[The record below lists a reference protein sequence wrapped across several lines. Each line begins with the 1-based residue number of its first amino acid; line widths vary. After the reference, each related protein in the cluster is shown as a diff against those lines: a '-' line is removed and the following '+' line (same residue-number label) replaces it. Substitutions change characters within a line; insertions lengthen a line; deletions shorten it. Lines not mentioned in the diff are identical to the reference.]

1 MVLAVKKRRRK
12 RKSRY
17 HTGVHS
23 SPKAGDCKY
32 RSGWEL
38 SYMQHM
44 DADPLVLSY
53 LYEGVKIPYVSN
65 RKTGKLRG
73 YLPDFLVTRVDG
85 TRIMIEVKPSRKVA
99 HATVKKKLEAAAL
112 WCGVH
117 GVVLQ
122 VITERELKGLGL
134 L

>member
-1 MVLAVKKRRRK
+1 M
-12 RKSRY
+12 
-17 HTGVHS
+17 GVHS
-23 SPKAGDCKY
+23 SPKAGDCRY

-53 LYEGVKIPYVSN
+53 LYEGVRIPYVSN
-65 RKTGKLRG
+65 VRTGKQRG
-73 YLPDFLVTRVDG
+73 YLPDFLVTRADG
-85 TRIMIEVKPSRKVA
+85 SRLLIEVKPSRKLC
-99 HATVKKKLEAAAL
+99 HATVQKKLKAAAA
-112 WCGVH
+112 WCSDH
-117 GVVLQ
+117 GVALE